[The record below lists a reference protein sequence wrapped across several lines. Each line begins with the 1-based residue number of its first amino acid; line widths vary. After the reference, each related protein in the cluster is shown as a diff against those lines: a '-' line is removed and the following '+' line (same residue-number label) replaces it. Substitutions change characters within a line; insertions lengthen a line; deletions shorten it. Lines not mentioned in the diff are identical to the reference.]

1 MLKLFN
7 RACYSFF
14 KHIVFFYLWKK
25 YHLKKNLFFSKIRLA
40 VFFILLVAAIGVT
53 GYHFIE
59 GYSFI
64 ESLYMTMITISTVG
78 FREVQPLSNVGKLF
92 TIFLILISLG
102 TVAYAVSVVTTHF
115 IEAQVNYL
123 FRGTRQRIISKK
135 MKDHVIICGFGRNG
149 HQAAFDL
156 SKQNKHC
163 VVIDKN
169 QEAVNDVKDMPG
181 VVIVVGDATDDDVLL
196 KAGIKNAKALIAT
209 LPIDA
214 DNLYI
219 TLTSRFMNPEMKII
233 SRASS
238 EASERKLKM
247 AGADSVVM
255 PERVGGSHMAR
266 LVARPDI
273 VEFLEHLS
281 YQGENPTNMEEIS
294 CDDLPDSLESKT
306 IFEIGIRRA
315 TGANIVGYKSPDGV
329 FILNPSPDSKLLPG
343 SKIFVLGNKEQI
355 GAMKRIFKT
364 TH

>member
-7 RACYSFF
+7 RACYSFC
-14 KHIVFFYLWKK
+14 KQIVFFYLWKK
-25 YHLKKNLFFSKIRLA
+25 YQLKKNLFLSGIRLA
-40 VFFILLVAAIGVT
+40 AFFIILVVAIGVI
-53 GYHFIE
+53 GYHLIE
-59 GYSFI
+59 GYAFI
-64 ESLYMTMITISTVG
+64 DSLYMTMITISTVG
-78 FREVQPLSNVGKLF
+78 FSEVKQLSNEGKLF
-92 TIFLILISLG
+92 TIFLVLISLG
-102 TVAYAVSVVTTHF
+102 TVAYAASVVTTHF

-156 SKQNKHC
+156 SKQNRNC

-169 QEAVNDVKDMPG
+169 KDAMSALGDLPG
-181 VVIVVGDATDDDVLL
+181 VAIVVGDATDDEVLV

-219 TLTSRFMNPEMKII
+219 ALTSRFMNPEMKII

-238 EASERKLKM
+238 ETSERKLKM
-247 AGADSVVM
+247 AGVDSVVM

-281 YQGENPTNMEEIS
+281 YQGDNPTNMEEIS

-315 TGANIVGYKSPDGV
+315 TGANIVGYKSPEGV
-329 FILNPSPDSKLLPG
+329 FILNPSPDSKVIHG
-343 SKIFVLGNKEQI
+343 SKIFVLGNKSQI
-355 GAMKRIFKT
+355 DAMKRIFKPN
-364 TH
+364 H

>member
-1 MLKLFN
+1 MK
-7 RACYSFF
+7 R
-14 KHIVFFYLWKK
+14 
-25 YHLKKNLFFSKIRLA
+25 NLFFSKIRLA
-40 VFFILLVAAIGVT
+40 VFFIVLVAAIGAT
-53 GYHFIE
+53 GYHYIE
-59 GYSFI
+59 GFNFI
-64 ESLYMTMITISTVG
+64 DSLYMTVITISTVG
-78 FREVQPLSNVGKLF
+78 FSEVKQLSNEGKLF
-92 TIFLILISLG
+92 TIFLVLISLG

-115 IEAQVNYL
+115 VEAQVNYL

-156 SKQNKHC
+156 SKQKKNC

-169 QEAVNDVKDMPG
+169 QESMSELTDLPG
-181 VVIVVGDATDDDVLL
+181 VAIVVGDATDDEVLL

-209 LPIDA
+209 LPVDA

-247 AGADSVVM
+247 AGADNVVM
-255 PERVGGSHMAR
+255 PEKVGGSHMAK

-281 YQGENPTNMEEIS
+281 YQGGNPTNMEEIS
-294 CDDLPDSLESKT
+294 CDELPDYLDSKT
-306 IFEIGIRRA
+306 IFEIGIRRE
-315 TGANIVGYKSPDGV
+315 TGANIVGYKSPEGV
-329 FILNPSPDSKLLPG
+329 FILNPSPDSKVIPG
-343 SKIFVLGNKEQI
+343 SKIFVLGNKNQI
-355 GAMKRIFKT
+355 DAMKRIFKPN
-364 TH
+364 HK